1 VALAFR
7 RVLLYGGFNEET
19 RVYHCAWRCSGE
31 RRLACRPTRA
41 AKGEDVTGGIHTYG
55 DETITWTSTG
65 TGGAL
70 GSALL
75 ANAAAAITVHSGA
88 QISGANVKLEALSI
102 DNSRF
107 GLSCKAQR
115 SRRDFEAWRSA

>member
-1 VALAFR
+1 
-7 RVLLYGGFNEET
+7 
-19 RVYHCAWRCSGE
+19 
-31 RRLACRPTRA
+31 LACRPTRA

>member
-7 RVLLYGGFNEET
+7 RVLLYGGFHEET

-88 QISGANVKLEALSI
+88 QISVNNQITTWLDGLGLAQYATVFAENAI
-102 DNSRF
+102 NSRYP
-107 GLSCKAQR
+107 A
-115 SRRDFEAWRSA
+115 

>member
-1 VALAFR
+1 MALAFR

-55 DETITWTSTG
+55 DETITWTSTS
-65 TGGAL
+65 TGGVL

-75 ANAAAAITVHSGA
+75 ANAVAAITVTGA
-88 QISGANVKLEALSI
+88 QISGANVKVG
-102 DNSRF
+102 
-107 GLSCKAQR
+107 GLVHRQR
-115 SRRDFEAWRSA
+115 R